1 MSDLLSAA
9 KFFFDQGIE
18 EITLDV
24 LKQAKDNFIIN
35 REISRL
41 IDALNISNK
50 KLSHLIAR
58 SWLPGVEAA
67 EMKATLLSGE
77 QDKIQKLMVQAGV
90 IENSE
95 VEFFRFDID
104 PNPKPLAP
112 PSAAFLG
119 HLDDEGLPD
128 TSVKYIFNIP
138 YPQKIESDW
147 ELTEEQ
153 LRSWLATSPESE
165 PWEPFQFS
173 RWIPYT
179 C

>member
-1 MSDLLSAA
+1 MSDLLNAA
-9 KFFFDQGIE
+9 KFFFNQGIK

-24 LKQAKDNFIIN
+24 LKKAKDDFSGN
-35 REISRL
+35 RENLRL
-41 IDALNISNK
+41 IDAVNISNK
-50 KLSHLIAR
+50 KLSHLIAK
-58 SWLPGVEAA
+58 SWLPGAEAA
-67 EMKATLLSGE
+67 EMKATLISEE
-77 QDKIQKLMVQAGV
+77 QDKIRNLMVQAGV

-95 VEFFRFDID
+95 VEFFWFKVD
-104 PNPKPLAP
+104 PNPQPQAP

-119 HLDDEGLPD
+119 HMDDEGLPE

-147 ELTEEQ
+147 GLTEEQ